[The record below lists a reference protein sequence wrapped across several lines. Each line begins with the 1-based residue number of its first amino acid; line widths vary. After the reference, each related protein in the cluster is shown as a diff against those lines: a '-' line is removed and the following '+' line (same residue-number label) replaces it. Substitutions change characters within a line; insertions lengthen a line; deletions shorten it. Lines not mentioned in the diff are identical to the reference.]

1 MPSPDF
7 LVMLH
12 PATAFPTLAALP
24 AGENRWMALRRP
36 LFVAFV
42 LGCTISLITSGR
54 LTLRLLVP
62 ATIYSSCVPLFEIA
76 SLAAVYGSKRRL
88 IPLPRAIGLFFMGH
102 GPWSLWLIGFAATW
116 AFVPAVQVYSWS
128 ATPWIWLS
136 SALPAMAWSAYIDFC
151 FFRTSFNV
159 TPAQAVRH
167 LLLQRLLCWVPAL
180 FLFFASAGCQVI
192 ASRLGL

>member
-1 MPSPDF
+1 
-7 LVMLH
+7 
-12 PATAFPTLAALP
+12 
-24 AGENRWMALRRP
+24 MALRRP